1 MKKITGLVVIAAGF
15 AMGVDSADWGQV
27 QALHTGDRVGIIR
40 ADHKR
45 IEGSFEGASAEM
57 ILVRDGQQVMISKDD
72 VVRVYK
78 PARVDRWKRVLIGA
92 GVGAVSAAI
101 VDQTLGERLRNE
113 GVNYFRGWEGAGVY
127 TVGVGAGAAV
137 GALSGGG
144 DKTVYRRSE
153 PVKK

>member
-1 MKKITGLVVIAAGF
+1 MKKTIGLMLIAAGF
-15 AMGVDSADWGQV
+15 VLGADSADWGQV
-27 QALHTGDRVGIIR
+27 QALHTGDRVGVIR

-45 IEGSFEGASAEM
+45 VEGSFEGASAEM
-57 ILVRDGQQVMISKDD
+57 ILVRDGQQVMIAKDD
-72 VVRVYK
+72 VVRLYK

-92 GVGAVSAAI
+92 GVGAVAAAI
-101 VDQTLGERLRNE
+101 VDQTYGERMRNE
-113 GVNYFRGWEGAGVY
+113 GSNYFRGWEAAGAY
-127 TVGVGAGAAV
+127 SVGVAAGAAG